1 MLRSDRSP
9 VRRAAVITTVTAIG
23 LLALAG
29 PAWAHITV
37 SPDTAAKG
45 GSDLEVT
52 FRVPNEEDKAATT
65 KVEITFPTDHPI
77 ASVLAQPEPG
87 WNVQVDNTTLA
98 TPLKTDDGTISQVVS
113 KITWTGG
120 QIAPGQYKGF
130 HAIFGKLPGD
140 ADQLVFKA
148 VQTYGNGD
156 VVRWIDLT
164 QPGKT
169 MPDHPA
175 PVLNLSKAAGGSSDQ
190 AKPAKATVS
199 AAKSSSDST
208 ARGLGI
214 GGLIVGVLGLLAGAY
229 ALVSARRRISEATS
243 R

>member
-1 MLRSDRSP
+1 MI
-9 VRRAAVITTVTAIG
+9 AAAATLGVI
-23 LLALAG
+23 ALAV
-29 PAWAHITV
+29 PASAHVTV
-37 SPDTAAKG
+37 SPDAAAKG

-52 FRVPNEEDKAATT
+52 FRVPNEEDKATTT
-65 KVEITFPTDHPI
+65 KLEVTFPTDHPI
-77 ASVLAQPEPG
+77 ASVLAQPEAG
-87 WNVQVDNTTLA
+87 WTAQVENTTLA
-98 TPLKTDDGTISQVVS
+98 TPIKTDDGSISQVVS

-130 HAIFGKLPGD
+130 HVIFGKLPDD

-148 VQTYGNGD
+148 VQTYSNGD

-164 QPGKT
+164 QPGKA

-175 PVLNLSKAAGGSSDQ
+175 PVLTLTKAADGSD
-190 AKPAKATVS
+190 AKPAKPAVAVTAT
-199 AAKSSSDST
+199 KSGSDST

-214 GGLIVGVLGLLAGAY
+214 AGLVVGVLGLLAGAY
-229 ALVSARRRISEATS
+229 ALVAGRRRTSETTT